1 MLKKMMIAALA
12 AGTMA
17 ATAGMALADGGQNR
31 SFKPP
36 ASQGFA
42 FGGWVG
48 GPGWQ
53 MRLSDFKPGPRKTFA
68 PAVQKV
74 CGPAYQKVQ
83 VWKPG
88 RGWVW
93 EAVYSGQSC
102 RMEKVYPTN
111 SPVYPTPYPYKIR

>member
-1 MLKKMMIAALA
+1 MLKKIMIAAVA
-12 AGTMA
+12 AGTMVA
-17 ATAGMALADGGQNR
+17 SAGVALADSGQNR

-36 ASQGFA
+36 VSQGFA

-93 EAVYSGQSC
+93 EAVYAGQSC